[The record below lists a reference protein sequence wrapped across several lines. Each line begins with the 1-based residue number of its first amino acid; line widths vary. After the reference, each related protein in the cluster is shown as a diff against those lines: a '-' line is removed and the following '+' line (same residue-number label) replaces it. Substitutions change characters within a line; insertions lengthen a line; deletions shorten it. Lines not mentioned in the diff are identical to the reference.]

1 MNKNYYKIL
10 GISNDA
16 SQPEIKKSYFAKAKM
31 YHPDVCKDK
40 DAEEKF
46 KEISM
51 AYETLNDVT
60 LRKKYDEHMN
70 SPDNSRNYNN
80 SRTYEKD
87 FSILNR
93 MFSIKEKDYLYF
105 HTFLKN
111 NFETEKEIASA
122 YAYFWLSFWSGGNGT
137 IEMLRNKNTTKIF
150 KAFCSNHFIKKMKK
164 SLIQEVQSDNEKRQF
179 VNHLKTSLKKIY
191 ESVLEPGKNS
201 QESFNWMIKLINEDN
216 VFDDENT
223 MYYFLLVSNDVF
235 NVLTKFEEIFD
246 KSSSIRTK
254 SHYSNGVKVKGGM
267 SIIIPVIIIIIILF
281 IFLK

>member
-87 FSILNR
+87 FR
-93 MFSIKEKDYLYF
+93 
-105 HTFLKN
+105 
-111 NFETEKEIASA
+111 
-122 YAYFWLSFWSGGNGT
+122 
-137 IEMLRNKNTTKIF
+137 
-150 KAFCSNHFIKKMKK
+150 
-164 SLIQEVQSDNEKRQF
+164 
-179 VNHLKTSLKKIY
+179 
-191 ESVLEPGKNS
+191 
-201 QESFNWMIKLINEDN
+201 
-216 VFDDENT
+216 
-223 MYYFLLVSNDVF
+223 
-235 NVLTKFEEIFD
+235 
-246 KSSSIRTK
+246 
-254 SHYSNGVKVKGGM
+254 
-267 SIIIPVIIIIIILF
+267 
-281 IFLK
+281 